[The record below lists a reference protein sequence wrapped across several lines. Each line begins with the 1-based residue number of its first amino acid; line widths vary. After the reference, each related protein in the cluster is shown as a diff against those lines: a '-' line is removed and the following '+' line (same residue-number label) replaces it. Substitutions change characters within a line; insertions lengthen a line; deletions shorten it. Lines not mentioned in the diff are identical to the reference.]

1 VRIHPKYR
9 DPKELFV
16 MPISVMEKFV
26 EGEKD
31 TGLFVDSKN
40 EEQYRLAKILEKEL
54 GLKFHYEN

>member
-1 VRIHPKYR
+1 
-9 DPKELFV
+9 